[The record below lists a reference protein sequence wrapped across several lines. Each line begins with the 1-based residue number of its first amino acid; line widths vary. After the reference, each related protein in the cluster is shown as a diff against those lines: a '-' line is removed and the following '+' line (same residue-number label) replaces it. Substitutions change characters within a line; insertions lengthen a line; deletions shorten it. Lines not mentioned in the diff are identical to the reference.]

1 MRLIRYWYM
10 VVTLVVLIVASCST
24 EKNTLI
30 NRSYHGMT
38 AHYNGYFNANELIRQ
53 SLSTFR
59 TSLKE
64 DYYSVLP
71 IDPLPDEEQVVGMYP
86 AIDTAISKCTKVIQ
100 RHSMPSND
108 RPSLKK
114 EEHNPWIDENW
125 TTIGIASYYRRD
137 YDAAMKGFLFVK
149 KFYSNDPS
157 IYIAD
162 LWVAKTNIQLNKLT
176 EAGFSLSSLDKA
188 LANES
193 ERVKEKKS
201 KKKGDKN
208 EESIASVPNSIRF
221 DLDKT
226 KAELALQKQNPQEAI
241 KFLESSLEHAKF
253 QTDKSRIHYII
264 AQLNEFYGSKEEA
277 KTHYTQCLKYNA
289 PYEMHFN
296 ARLKRAFMGG
306 DEKVRKELMKM
317 LRDAKNAPYK
327 DQIYYALADIELQKS
342 NEPKAFEYLTLS
354 AFYSAS
360 NPRQKGMSFEKM
372 GDLSFTK
379 RNYVKAQKYYDS
391 CATVIDDKYPNAEG
405 VKNKANKLADL
416 VAAVETANFEDSVQR
431 IAAMTE
437 DGRVAFIEDVIK
449 KTKEERERKKKM
461 EAERLRELQQNQNN
475 AVQST
480 GTGSKWYF
488 NNPKT
493 RGDGYEE
500 FRRLWGQRE
509 NEDNWR
515 RSDKTVMMAIKDE
528 EDIDTSTV
536 SEDIVK
542 DKDTLTV
549 DMLLANIPLTDSAMK
564 ASNNRLLEALYSAG
578 VIYKEELKEPEM
590 AKKQFEAVR
599 SKNTEGDIDL
609 SSAFQ
614 LYKLYVSDEAK
625 SEAEKQYILTTYPNS
640 DYANYLRDP
649 DFFIKRKEREALA
662 EQEYLL
668 VLERYKKGLY
678 MPVIS
683 RADAVIAQEK
693 ENKFRSKYM
702 LLKAMSMGQM
712 TENKKE
718 LLPVLEQLIA
728 EYPATDEEARAKE
741 MITTI
746 QTGYSK
752 NIPAEFGKKSPF
764 NFQENATQWVIIFL
778 NKGESSS
785 AAKSKV
791 SDFDR
796 EFFSRDAL
804 KVSSKIYE
812 EDQSVI
818 LVQDFD
824 NDVTALKYVRIFK
837 STRKHLLD
845 LQKAKIMVITQENLK
860 ILFENKMLQE
870 YETFYD
876 EFY

>member
-1 MRLIRYWYM
+1 M